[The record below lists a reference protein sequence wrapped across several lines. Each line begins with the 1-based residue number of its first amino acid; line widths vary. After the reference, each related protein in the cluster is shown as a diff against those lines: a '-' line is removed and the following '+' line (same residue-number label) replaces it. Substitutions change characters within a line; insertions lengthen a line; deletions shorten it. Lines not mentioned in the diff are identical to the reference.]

1 MFTTS
6 TNTVVGNLRTD
17 DNFYCFRLGA
27 FDPCNNI
34 TVYSN
39 VICSSNFDVT
49 PQSDLN
55 RLTWVTS
62 STGVANY
69 SISKTGSAPLS
80 ALATATSLDDTN
92 VICGTDYC
100 YQITSNYTNGSRS
113 ISLEKCGTAFSSKIP
128 VEPQN
133 VSSIV
138 GEDGGVELAM
148 DTRPCVHCR
157 IV

>member
-1 MFTTS
+1 MYKLQIATNSTNFQQLQDVYNV
-6 TNTVVGNLRTD
+6 TNTVVSNLRTD

-69 SISKTGSAPLS
+69 AISKTGSAPLS
-80 ALATATSLDDTN
+80 AVATDSSLDDTN
-92 VICGTDYC
+92 VICGTRLLLSDYIQLHERKQE
-100 YQITSNYTNGSRS
+100 YLAGKMRNSILFKNSSRTSERF
-113 ISLEKCGTAFSSKIP
+113 IH
-128 VEPQN
+128 
-133 VSSIV
+133 
-138 GEDGGVELAM
+138 
-148 DTRPCVHCR
+148 RWR
-157 IV
+157 R